1 MRSSITSRIGPGRVS
16 SPVRSSEQMLGELT
30 DEQRLLVET
39 VRAFAKDRIAPIAA
53 DHDESGEFPW
63 ETVGEM
69 AALGLF
75 GIPFEEEYGGAG
87 ADTLSLVLVVEE
99 LAKVDAS
106 HSITVGAHTSLAASP
121 IHDFGNPEQ
130 KARFLPAMTSGEVLG
145 AFGLTEATSGSDAAN
160 MAATARRDGNA
171 WVLNGTKVFIT
182 NAGVAGTYVVA
193 AVTDPGASGRGIST
207 FIVEKE
213 TEGVRTGKKE
223 DKLGWRASDTRELI
237 LEDVRVPPENLLG
250 EENRGFHQCLH
261 TLNGGRI
268 GIAAHAL
275 GIAEGAFDSARH
287 YAVERQQFGR
297 PIAEFQ
303 AIQFKLADMATGIAA
318 GRHLTYYAAR
328 LKDAERDY
336 RLAAAQAKLF
346 CSELAM
352 RTTIEAVQIHGGNG
366 YTRDYPVERMMRD
379 AKITEIGE
387 GTSEIQRVV
396 VARQI
401 LDEIRN
407 E

>member
-1 MRSSITSRIGPGRVS
+1 MTVDLT
-16 SPVRSSEQMLGELT
+16 SEQK
-30 DEQRLLVET
+30 LLVDT
-39 VRAFAKDRIAPIAA
+39 VREFARDRIAPIAA
-53 DHDESGEFPW
+53 EHDESGEFPW
-63 ETVGEM
+63 DTVREM
-69 AALGLF
+69 AGLGLF
-75 GIPFEEEYGGAG
+75 GVPFPEAFGGAG
-87 ADTLSLVLVVEE
+87 ADTLTSVLVIEE

-121 IHDFGNPEQ
+121 IDDFGNTEQ
-130 KARFLPAMTSGEVLG
+130 KEEYLTPMARGDSLG

-160 MAATARRDGNA
+160 MATTATRDGDH
-171 WVLNGTKVFIT
+171 WILNGNKVFIT
-182 NAGVAGTYVVA
+182 NAGVAGTIVVA
-193 AVTDPGASGRGIST
+193 AVTDAEAGHRGVSM
-207 FIVEKE
+207 FIVDAG
-213 TEGVRTGKKE
+213 TDGVSTGKKE

-237 LEDVRVPPENLLG
+237 FENVCVPHENLLG
-250 EENRGFHQCLH
+250 EEGRGFHQCLH

-275 GIAEGAFDSARH
+275 GIAGGAYEAACQ
-287 YAVERQQFGR
+287 YALERRQFGQL
-297 PIAEFQ
+297 IADFQ
-303 AIQFKLADMATGIAA
+303 ATQFKLADMATGIEA
-318 GRHLTYYAAR
+318 GRHLTYHSAR
-328 LKDAERDY
+328 LKDAGKPY

-396 VARQI
+396 IAREI
-401 LDEIRN
+401 LGKSRHA
-407 E
+407 